1 MYVYLPENPTQI
13 LCDQYSFFMENL
25 QSSVVCTMME
35 QEKLLSGA
43 DLHVILNAPMEYMRN
58 CYIFEHARHMETAEL
73 FKFLDILQ
81 KFDSQKHISEILI
94 NGT

>member
-1 MYVYLPENPTQI
+1 MFLPENPTQI

-25 QSSVVCTMME
+25 ESSVVCTMME

-43 DLHVILNAPMEYMRN
+43 DLHAILNAPMEYMRN
-58 CYIFEHARHMETAEL
+58 CYIFEHVRHMETADL

-81 KFDSQKHISEILI
+81 KFDSQKLISEILI